1 VKTATE
7 ALERFFAAINCNDLT
22 AITEEFHPE
31 IVRIEPEGFPTAGT
45 YRGVR
50 EVQEHITKGRGT
62 WAEGSCDP
70 ERFLMNGDRVV
81 VYLYVWSP
89 SGLRPSSGPASRN
102 RSLFALEI
110 QDVLAPA
117 DSTPFPCLCSTLCG
131 RSPTAASPQLG
142 GDRGADP
149 R

>member
-1 VKTATE
+1 MKTATE
-7 ALERFFAAINCNDLT
+7 ALERFFAAINRNDLP
-22 AITEEFHPE
+22 AITEDFHPE

-81 VYLYVWSP
+81 VYLHAWVRLKDSTEWVGGRFADGFVFRDGKIIQYLSFAE
-89 SGLRPSSGPASRN
+89 RAQ
-102 RSLFALEI
+102 ALEWAGI
-110 QDVLAPA
+110 AE
-117 DSTPFPCLCSTLCG
+117 
-131 RSPTAASPQLG
+131 
-142 GDRGADP
+142 
-149 R
+149 